1 MTKVFIDI
9 GAYKGLKVDELIA
22 RQTDSDYVVH
32 CFEPNPQLSQELR
45 QKYHNNSN
53 VVVHEKAIGSQNETV
68 DFYISNFAP
77 CSSLK
82 PFVAGGEAHQ
92 YWSSIIG
99 EYQQDL
105 KTLETSQVIK
115 VETIRLD
122 TFIEKESINFIE
134 SIKIDAQGSDLDVVK
149 SWEKKYK

>member
-53 VVVHEKAIGSQNETV
+53 VVVHEKAIGLQNETV

-105 KTLETSQVIK
+105 KTLEC
-115 VETIRLD
+115 
-122 TFIEKESINFIE
+122 
-134 SIKIDAQGSDLDVVK
+134 
-149 SWEKKYK
+149 